1 MKKIA
6 TAAMA
11 VFSCLIFL
19 LPSATSP
26 AEASTIMPYDLCRYV
41 YTTGEPTFNE
51 DDFRQA
57 NGLTPLYIPIAQYE
71 FYRDL
76 CTGVIDPNGSLY
88 YILEFKG
95 LYQDDGTLARR
106 FIEWREAGVRI
117 MLITH
122 YDERFFGENMEPD
135 DIRIDYMNYA
145 NVFLCLDV
153 FYDFATDV
161 LVNTI
166 LETQQYDDEE
176 WINKTT
182 HKTAFKGTLILDKFF
197 TEYMS
202 AENIAKYCYMFSEYW
217 RSKHSSEY
225 SHEMQLWY
233 NSLCEADTGDRYVRK
248 NWFEYS
254 GTTDTDLWDMRRE
267 KPILDTPYFFVR
279 SVKPLNRSM
288 QAEVETA
295 EDLGIPYWDYTFT
308 TDPGESG
315 YLPSEEDFRQ
325 MKNDYLYAFFSGE
338 DIPHEP
344 K

>member
-6 TAAMA
+6 TAAIA

-19 LPSATSP
+19 SPTATP
-26 AEASTIMPYDLCRYV
+26 PRVHASEYRSDCLYV
-41 YTTGEPTFNE
+41 YTCEPTLTD

-57 NGLTPLYIPIAQYE
+57 GGSIPDRLPIAPSE
-71 FYRDL
+71 FYGAL
-76 CTGVIDPNGSLY
+76 QQGIFEPNDRLY
-88 YILEFKG
+88 FILEMDG
-95 LYQDDGTLARR
+95 LYTDDTTLANQ
-106 FIEWREAGVRI
+106 FIQWRDKGVCI

-122 YDERFFGENMEPD
+122 YDERLIGDNMEPD

-161 LVNTI
+161 LANTI
-166 LETQQYDDEE
+166 IDTQRFNDES
-176 WINKTT
+176 WIDKTT
-182 HKTAFKGTLILDKFF
+182 NKTAFNGTIVLDKFF
-197 TEYMS
+197 TDYMPAEKTVDYFYIYNYYWRIKHS
-202 AENIAKYCYMFSEYW
+202 AEYPSDT
-217 RSKHSSEY
+217 
-225 SHEMQLWY
+225 QLWRH
-233 NSLCEADTGDRYVRK
+233 SLCEVESGWYMKKSWYDYNERATEANLWNNRTG
-248 NWFEYS
+248 E
-254 GTTDTDLWDMRRE
+254 
-267 KPILDTPYFFVR
+267 PILDTPYFFVR

-295 EDLGIPYWDYTFT
+295 EDLGISYWDYTFT

>member
-1 MKKIA
+1 
-6 TAAMA
+6 
-11 VFSCLIFL
+11 
-19 LPSATSP
+19 
-26 AEASTIMPYDLCRYV
+26 MPYDLCRYV
-41 YTTGEPTFNE
+41 YTTSEPTFNE

-88 YILEFKG
+88 YILE
-95 LYQDDGTLARR
+95 LNTPYQDDGTLARR

-122 YDERFFGENMEPD
+122 YDERFLGDNMD
-135 DIRIDYMNYA
+135 MNDTHIDYMNYA

-161 LVNTI
+161 LANTI
-166 LETQQYDDEE
+166 IDTQRFNDES
-176 WINKTT
+176 WIDKTT
-182 HKTAFKGTLILDKFF
+182 NKTAFNGTIVLDKFF
-197 TEYMS
+197 TDYMPAEKTVDYFYMYNYYWRIKHS
-202 AENIAKYCYMFSEYW
+202 AEY
-217 RSKHSSEY
+217 HSDT
-225 SHEMQLWY
+225 QLWRH
-233 NSLCEADTGDRYVRK
+233 SLCEVESGWYIKKSWYDYNERATEANLWNNRTG
-248 NWFEYS
+248 EPS
-254 GTTDTDLWDMRRE
+254 
-267 KPILDTPYFFVR
+267 LDTPYFFVR

-315 YLPSEEDFRQ
+315 YIPSEEAYRQ
-325 MKNDYLYAFFSGE
+325 MKNDHLYAFFAGE